1 MILIILTASQYN
13 EFYDGKLGR
22 VLSADFINQL
32 ALKGQTSNPTC
43 KPDTSTESTSPEYGS
58 TSYTDH
64 PEHSTATD
72 AEVPESHFTTEDL
85 PSTGSYHSTARS
97 LDYNY
102 DSSPVSSNGRNVEQ
116 NTANAIYMARNQQTN
131 RIRRRNPSQRRRR
144 ENRRRRPTAQRR
156 RRPSAQRRRRRNRNN
171 SKDRR
176 RRRREEQRK
185 QPRRVIVRRRNANK
199 RNNGQRNE
207 RSQL

>member
-1 MILIILTASQYN
+1 MILIIFTASQYN

-102 DSSPVSSNGRNVEQ
+102 DSPVSSNGRNVEQ